1 MAWDSTM
8 IKEGK
13 TIAERVHIVYSR
25 FTNGDTKDGTKYSLG
40 GLYVRKV
47 TSYVSR
53 NALENILRVF
63 PDALVYDDNNRRIGI
78 EYQKV
83 TPESCGVTREHMIP
97 VAEAYQYF
105 SILHREGRLT
115 EETIKA
121 FMPKLHIAFI
131 KVDENRKFKDVHL
144 TKKMPPNWWNSPA
157 LDPLDRYRAAGLGDD
172 MWEMD
177 FLNDDL
183 SPRWR
188 EESV

>member
-13 TIAERVHIVYSR
+13 SIDQRVHIVYSR

-53 NALENILRVF
+53 NALDNILRVF

-78 EYQKV
+78 EYLKV
-83 TPESCGVTREHMIP
+83 DPGECGVTREHMIP
-97 VAEAYQYF
+97 GEEAYQF
-105 SILHREGRLT
+105 FCRLCHERRLT
-115 EETIKA
+115 EEAIKS

-131 KVDENRKFKDVHL
+131 TKEENKRFSAVHL
-144 TKKMPPNWWNSPA
+144 TRKMPRGWWDTA
-157 LDPLDRYRAAGLGDD
+157 VLDPLDRYRAAGLEDNI
-172 MWEMD
+172 WVLD
-177 FLNDDL
+177 FLNDDM

-188 EESV
+188 EE